1 MAAGFS
7 GSKGGVKTKKVLHN
21 KKYMLIFKKITKYP
35 KSKWFLAIKILFE
48 QNAYV
53 FYILTWKK
61 ERF

>member
-35 KSKWFLAIKILFE
+35 KSK
-48 QNAYV
+48 
-53 FYILTWKK
+53 
-61 ERF
+61 